1 MSTEEKD
8 RRIAELE
15 QALVDR
21 DDQYAQEIAALNE
34 QLAAAKSDPTEI
46 PGSLEIKVE
55 SAKGQKATVKIG
67 FVNGMK
73 TVAFAG
79 NRTSTAAL
87 LKRANGEELTPEELR
102 ANPALGKTK
111 PEVVKETLT
120 KWYTKGAAIFK
131 VLPVLF
137 LLLLC
142 GSVLQAQTP
151 TYNSNT
157 VGGGR
162 YFSNT
167 PTTID
172 TLTAADTLIIYPSF
186 KNTDLGDYV
195 WELHS
200 YVKSI
205 ASTPTVTIYIEE
217 SMFEDP
223 AQAYWV
229 RTDTIALAS
238 SLTNGTSKQNIS
250 SGDIKGT
257 RWRAFIVSSGSGA
270 KAQFL
275 HRGRIRKKTVNTP

>member
-15 QALVDR
+15 QALLDR

-55 SAKGQKATVKIG
+55 SANGKKATVKIG
-67 FVNGMK
+67 FVNGLK

-79 NRTSTAAL
+79 KRTSTAAL
-87 LKRANGEELTPEELR
+87 LKVANGEKLTADELR

-111 PEVVKETLT
+111 PEAVKETLA
-120 KWYTKGAAIFK
+120 KWYTRGAAIFK
-131 VLPVLF
+131 VLPA
-137 LLLLC
+137 LLLLM
-142 GSVLQAQTP
+142 LFTTLAEAQP

-172 TLTAADTLIIYPSF
+172 TLNAADTLIIYPSF

-229 RTDTIALAS
+229 RTDTIAIAS